1 MIPLK
6 MKKLLAILLLIGAFL
21 PLRAIDYRQIEV
33 DVTMHPA
40 RYKALLDRFVA
51 ADTTLT
57 SDEMATVYYGFAFT
71 PSYEPRDTFPEIHA
85 AYDRKD
91 YEEVARLIGPALEL
105 NPVSLDLSILAL
117 AVYERGV
124 GETPVGRPSTWP
136 SVPTMIAGAILKSGH
151 GTFAASPFYVIS
163 DIDRRRIL
171 NNVIGIGLVIGTD
184 RLGDVEAVKFNFPGH
199 SRQHILYFDNTLEEN
214 YLKTHP
220 R

>member
-124 GETPVGRPSTWP
+124 GETPGRKPSTWP
-136 SVPTMIAGAILKSGH
+136 SVPT
-151 GTFAASPFYVIS
+151 
-163 DIDRRRIL
+163 
-171 NNVIGIGLVIGTD
+171 
-184 RLGDVEAVKFNFPGH
+184 
-199 SRQHILYFDNTLEEN
+199 
-214 YLKTHP
+214 
-220 R
+220 